1 MSYATVLC
9 EKRRIRRKRI
19 ARKKCSEA
27 EYECPLYYLF
37 DYSHGQKNEDKGDLS
52 DENDTGKI

>member
-1 MSYATVLC
+1 MQLFCVKKGVFEERGLPVKSAA
-9 EKRRIRRKRI
+9 KRSTNVRFTI
-19 ARKKCSEA
+19 C
-27 EYECPLYYLF
+27 F

>member
-9 EKRRIRRKRI
+9 EKGVFEERGLPVKSAAKRSTNVRFTI
-19 ARKKCSEA
+19 C
-27 EYECPLYYLF
+27 F

-52 DENDTGKI
+52 E